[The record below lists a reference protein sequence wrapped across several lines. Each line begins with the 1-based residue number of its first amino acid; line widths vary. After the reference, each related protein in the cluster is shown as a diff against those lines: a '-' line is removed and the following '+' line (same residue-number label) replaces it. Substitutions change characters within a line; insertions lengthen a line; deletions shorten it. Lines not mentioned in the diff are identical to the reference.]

1 MPKAMQ
7 YSKGSVIYFS
17 GDKDERIF
25 ILQKGMIL
33 LTSTDIETGA
43 PVTEYIREGEF
54 FGVKSAL
61 GHFPREESATV
72 FTDSV
77 CISMTVQEF
86 ENLFS
91 SNKQIIMKML
101 KVFSNQLRKIH
112 KKIEDILHDEISEDQ
127 FEGMENVAKS
137 FYEDEEYKSCAD
149 VCLKFLKLFPDAP
162 NKNYMAKLY
171 IDSKKRLEMQKE
183 RGLIRKDIGKGL
195 GNGNVQSALKHFS
208 LPAFSRFAKKFEPGD
223 VIISEYEPGDCF
235 YLIQS
240 GQVQLVKSVNGK
252 KKNLDILMPSEFFGE
267 MAILENS
274 PRSAT
279 CVAIDNVEVL
289 EFNKENFEILI
300 TGNPQIALILLK
312 LFCKRIYDQKRR
324 LKILVLQ
331 DKQAKIGDVFLM
343 FDEMNGSVNSHERT
357 RKFNLTISDLS
368 HWTGLS
374 VDEVRDEVNKFVE
387 KRKLEVYDSY
397 IIVTNIVDMRRF
409 VDQKSLL
416 RHSL

>member
-43 PVTEYIREGEF
+43 PATEYIREGEF

-72 FTDSV
+72 FTDSI
-77 CISMTVQEF
+77 CISMSVQEF

-183 RGLIRKDIGKGL
+183 RGLIGKDIGKGL
-195 GNGNVQSALKHFS
+195 GNGNIQSALKQFS

-343 FDEMNGSVNSHERT
+343 FDEMNSSASSHERA

-397 IIVTNIVDMRRF
+397 IVVTNIVDMKRF
-409 VDQKSLL
+409 VDQKSFL

>member
-43 PVTEYIREGEF
+43 PATEYIREGEF

-72 FTDSV
+72 FTDSI
-77 CISMTVQEF
+77 CISMSVQEF

-183 RGLIRKDIGKGL
+183 RGLIGKDIGKGL
-195 GNGNVQSALKHFS
+195 GNGNIQSALKQFS

-343 FDEMNGSVNSHERT
+343 FDEMNSSASSHERA

-397 IIVTNIVDMRRF
+397 IVVTNIVDMKRF